1 MTRPRGQ
8 ALLTAIIFLVL
19 LSLVALAAI
28 RSTGLE
34 VKSGSNHARRA
45 AAFEAAET
53 ARTVI
58 GPLIDNLCAEGGW
71 PAQLGGVVPDSQF
84 ATAIPAGI
92 TLADHDRVGGPDD
105 WCQDADSDGSFDPAR
120 MTSDARY
127 DRELR
132 ATLGVEV
139 HGEVAVRRLNSAPIA
154 GAGQAQAGGYGGSG
168 TAMAAGGGQIFFYL
182 RSQGR
187 ERAEG
192 AEAGSSTSATYRYVI
207 QR

>member
-1 MTRPRGQ
+1 MNRSRGQ

-28 RSTGLE
+28 RGTGLE

-58 GPLIDNLCAEGGW
+58 GPLIDDLCARGGW
-71 PAQLGGVVPDSQF
+71 PARLGGTVPDSEF
-84 ATAIPAGI
+84 AAAMPSGI

-127 DRELR
+127 DRDLQ
-132 ATLGVEV
+132 ATLGIQV
-139 HGEVAVRRLNSAPIA
+139 HGEVAVRRLNSEPIA
-154 GAGQAQAGGYGGSG
+154 GAGQAQASGYGGSG
-168 TAMAAGGGQIFFYL
+168 SAMAAGGSQIFFHL
-182 RSQGR
+182 RSQGS
-187 ERAEG
+187 ERVER

-207 QR
+207 RR